1 MKRTLLALGLLASC
15 APHEVEKAKESKA
28 PPPII
33 ANNAFFYYADVEAAW
48 RFYTEVL
55 GVDTVADYG
64 FAKILHLAD
73 TSYLILVDA
82 AEGMHTAEEPKTV
95 ALALVTDELEGWHE
109 YLKSEGVEMRNELS
123 IEEGEPHD
131 GFVAYDPEGYYLEFE
146 RFNSHPENEK
156 LLPLLERAPSFYP
169 GEEASTRRPKELGIR
184 ATILWMYYK
193 DMDAIQRF
201 YGDVMGFEQVV
212 DQGWAKI
219 YQTSPT
225 GFIGPVDETRGMH
238 RFTQD
243 KGVTASWFT
252 EDVDGWFEYLK
263 TQSAFTFRTPEIMDE
278 SGKVRVFVGYDPENY
293 FLEFDTFLDVEGNE
307 ELVRRLARR

>member
-1 MKRTLLALGLLASC
+1 MKRTVLALVLLAGC
-15 APHEVEKAKESKA
+15 APQEEEKVEERKA

-33 ANNAFFYYADVEAAW
+33 ANNAFFYYADVEGAW

-55 GVDTVADYG
+55 GVETVADYG
-64 FAKILHLAD
+64 FAKILHVAD

-95 ALALVTDELEGWHE
+95 ALALVTDELEGWYD

-123 IEEGEPHD
+123 LEEGKPHD

-146 RFNSHPENEK
+146 RFNPHSENEK
-156 LLPLLERAPSFYP
+156 LMPILEQAPSFFP
-169 GEEASTRRPKELGIR
+169 GEGASTRRPRELGIK
-184 ATILWMYYK
+184 ATILWMYYR

-225 GFIGPVDETRGMH
+225 GFIGPVDETKGMH

-263 TQSAFTFRTPEIMDE
+263 SQSAFTLRTPEIMDE

>member
-1 MKRTLLALGLLASC
+1 MKKTVLALVLSAGCTA
-15 APHEVEKAKESKA
+15 VENKKAEETKM
-28 PPPII
+28 PPEII
-33 ANNAFFYYADVEAAW
+33 ANNAFFYYRDVEAAW

-55 GVDTVADYG
+55 GIETVADYG
-64 FAKILHLAD
+64 FAKILHVAD

-95 ALALVTDELEGWHE
+95 ALALVTDELEGWYE

-123 IEEGEPHD
+123 VAEGKPHD

-146 RFNSHPENEK
+146 RFNPHPENER
-156 LLPLLERAPSFYP
+156 LMPLLDRAPSFYP
-169 GEEASTRRPKELGIR
+169 KQGQETRRPKELGLK
-184 ATILWMYYK
+184 ATILWMYYQ
-193 DMDAIQRF
+193 DMEAIRSF
-201 YGDVMGFEQVV
+201 YGEVMGFDQVV

-219 YQTSPT
+219 YQTSRT
-225 GFIGPVDETRGMH
+225 GFIGPVDETKGMH
-238 RFTQD
+238 RSTPD

-263 TQSAFTFRTPEIMDE
+263 GQSAFTLRTPEIMDE

-293 FLEFDTFLDVEGNE
+293 FLEFDTFLDVAGNE
-307 ELVRRLARR
+307 ELMRRLARR